1 MGTFITTNR
10 IRLFEQG
17 IIDYTETETLQIF
30 YHMLTIAKTFEELF
44 TPILNGIAVSVLHA
58 WVGRSVAVA
67 GK

>member
-1 MGTFITTNR
+1 MDTFITTNR

-30 YHMLTIAKTFEELF
+30 SRMVTIAKTFEELF
-44 TPILNGIAVSVLHA
+44 TPDLNRIAVSVLHA
-58 WVGRSVAVA
+58 WVGQSAAAA